1 MSFDYDKLRDKQE
14 EANWWASYSD
24 LWSML
29 AVVFLMLFVGT
40 SLRTG
45 TQGIQQYL
53 EQEALQKKNAEL
65 QEQLRVY
72 NNLKDESLQQVSQ
85 QEQEVYE
92 KLMSKLELLQEE
104 AKDEKNEL
112 RKQAKENE
120 EKEFALNQY
129 QQVVKNIINANLLS
143 KTQLVRR
150 DQTIDQKKQTIS
162 EKQKEI
168 EELDRKVEQRE
179 RTIASNEE
187 KIQDIDSKLAQQIKK
202 LEREQKQAKLSKQ
215 AMNQAVEKLKKE
227 SEKRVETLQGENQK
241 VRSQMASELEQAK
254 QSYAAQLAEMREQN
268 SAQLKSEREAFEENL
283 KKQRL
288 GAAAKAAKLAAFQK
302 QSEEKAK
309 ELEAEL
315 GGLSGK
321 VKETERQLAQ
331 AQAAQGKLA
340 EQARDL
346 AQQKEALGSELKS
359 ARERLDAKK
368 NLISQIQKNFASS
381 GIKAKVDSG
390 TGDVVIDFGEEYFDT
405 GSAQLKESM
414 VKTLNKLV
422 PTYSKSLFEDPKTA
436 EKISNV
442 EIIGFASS
450 TYKGKYVNPKSL
462 KSENQEAINYNLR
475 LSFNRANA
483 IFRHIFDPQKLSYDN
498 QKKLLPM
505 VKVVGR
511 GFLPDGVTEKELPED
526 MPEKDFCE
534 KYNCKK
540 SQRVIVKFNL
550 KE

>member
-24 LWSML
+24 MWSML
-29 AVVFLMLFVGT
+29 AIVFLMLFVGT

-53 EQEALQKKNAEL
+53 EQEELQKKNAEL

-72 NNLKDESLQQVSQ
+72 NNLRDESLQQVSQ

-112 RKQAKENE
+112 RRQAKENE

-143 KTQLVRR
+143 KTQIVRR
-150 DQTIDQKKQTIS
+150 DLTIDEKRQTIA
-162 EKQKEI
+162 EKQQEI
-168 EELDRKVEQRE
+168 QELDRQVQQKE
-179 RTIASNEE
+179 RTIASNEA
-187 KIQDIDSKLAQQIKK
+187 KIEEIDSKLEQQIKK
-202 LEREQKQAKLSKQ
+202 LEQQQKQAKLSKQ
-215 AMNQAVEKLKKE
+215 AMNQAVEKLKKD
-227 SEKRVETLQGENQK
+227 SEKRVQALQTENQK
-241 VRSQMASELEQAK
+241 VRTQMASELEQAK
-254 QSYAAQLAEMREQN
+254 ESYAEQLAEMREQN
-268 SAQLKSEREAFEENL
+268 AEQLKQERDAFESNL
-283 KKQRL
+283 QKQRL
-288 GAAAKAAKLAAFQK
+288 SAAAKAQKLAAFQK
-302 QSEEKAK
+302 QAEAKAK
-309 ELEAEL
+309 ELESQL

-321 VKETERQLAQ
+321 VKETEQQLAQ
-331 AQAAQGKLA
+331 AKAEQGKLA
-340 EQARDL
+340 AQARDL
-346 AQQKEALGSELKS
+346 AQQKDALGSELKT
-359 ARERLDAKK
+359 AQERLNARK
-368 NLISQIQKNFASS
+368 NLVDQIKKNFANA
-381 GIKAKVDSG
+381 GIKAQVDGG

-405 GSAQLKESM
+405 GSAQLKEAM
-414 VKTLNKLV
+414 VKTLNKLI
-422 PTYSKSLFEDPKTA
+422 PAYSKSLFQDPKTA

-462 KSENQEAINYNLR
+462 KSDNQEAINYNLR
-475 LSFNRANA
+475 LSFNRANS
-483 IFRHIFDPQKLSYDN
+483 IFRHIFDPTKLSYEN

-511 GFLPDGVTEKELPED
+511 GFLPEGVTEKDLPED
-526 MPEKDFCE
+526 MPEKEFCA
-534 KYNCKK
+534 KFNCKK
-540 SQRVIVKFNL
+540 SQRVMVRFNL